1 MRYHVVTFGCQMNV
15 ADSDWLSRRLDA
27 LGWEKSPERDAE
39 VFIVNTCSV
48 RDKPEQ
54 KVYSVLGRLAEYR
67 RDNPRAFAAVGGCVA
82 QQIGTGLFKRFPM
95 VRLVFGADGVAQA
108 PEALMRLAAE
118 PGPRLSLL
126 DFTEHYP
133 ARERSYPDAVLPAQA
148 YVSIMQGCDN
158 FCAYCIVPFVRG
170 RQKSRPAEDV
180 LAECLELT
188 RRGVKE
194 ITLLGQNVNSYGQ
207 DLGDDPGHDPSRTR
221 FAALLRRVCAVPG
234 LSRVRFTTSHPKDL
248 ADDVIAAYGELE
260 NLCPSLHL
268 PMQSG
273 SDAVLRRMG
282 RKYTAGDY
290 LGLVAKLRAAR
301 PDIALSTD
309 VIVGFPGETEEDFEQ
324 TLEVVRQA
332 GFDSA
337 FSFMYGDRPGVAAA
351 KLTPKVGEE
360 VKAARLS
367 RLHELIEALAEAS
380 LAARVGRS
388 CLVLVEGA
396 SKRGLPGEACWRG
409 RDEAGRM
416 VNLTYAGQE
425 DLTGKL
431 VLAKVLEA
439 KRHSLRGAVEKIH
452 D

>member
-1 MRYHVVTFGCQMNV
+1 MRYHIVTFGCQMNV
-15 ADSDWLSRRLDA
+15 ADSDWLSRRLGA
-27 LGWEKSPERDAE
+27 LGWENGPEQDAE

-67 RDNPRAFAAVGGCVA
+67 RDNPLAFAAVGGCVA
-82 QQIGTGLFKRFPM
+82 QQIGTGLFSRFPM

-108 PEALMRLAAE
+108 PEALARLAGE
-118 PGPRLSLL
+118 PGLRLSLL

-133 ARERSYPDAVLPAQA
+133 ARERSYPDAPLPPQA
-148 YVSIMQGCDN
+148 FVSIMQGCDN
-158 FCAYCIVPFVRG
+158 FCAYCIVPYVRG

-180 LAECLELT
+180 LAECRELT
-188 RRGVKE
+188 RRGVRE

-207 DLGDDPGHDPSRTR
+207 DQGRTR
-221 FAALLRRVCAVPG
+221 FADLLRRVCAVPD
-234 LSRVRFTTSHPKDL
+234 LARVRFTTSHPKDL
-248 ADDVIAAYGELE
+248 ADDVIAAYGEIE

-282 RKYTAGDY
+282 RQYTAGDY

-301 PDIALSTD
+301 PDIVLSTD
-309 VIVGFPGETEEDFEQ
+309 VIVGFPGETEEDFGE
-324 TLEVVRQA
+324 TLAVVRQA

-337 FSFMYGDRPGVAAA
+337 FSFMYCDRPGVAAA
-351 KLTPKVGEE
+351 ELTPKVAEE

-367 RLHELIEALAEAS
+367 RLHELIEALAGKS

-388 CLVLVEGA
+388 CRVLIEGQ
-396 SKRGLPGEACWRG
+396 SKRGLPDAACWRG
-409 RDEAGRM
+409 RDEAGRT
-416 VNLTYAGQE
+416 VNLTHEGQG

-439 KRHSLRGAVEKIH
+439 KRHSLRGTVEEIH

>member
-27 LGWEKSPERDAE
+27 LGWQNSPEQDAE

-67 RDNPRAFAAVGGCVA
+67 QANPRVFAAVGGCVA
-82 QQIGTGLFKRFPM
+82 QQIGSRLFTRFPM

-108 PEALMRLAAE
+108 PEALLRLAGE
-118 PGPRLSLL
+118 PGLRLSLL

-133 ARERSYPDAVLPAQA
+133 TRERSYPDAPLPAQA

-158 FCAYCIVPFVRG
+158 FCAYCIVPYVRG

-180 LAECLELT
+180 LAECFELA

-207 DLGDDPGHDPSRTR
+207 DLGRTS
-221 FAALLRRVCAVPG
+221 FAELLRRVCAVPG
-234 LSRVRFTTSHPKDL
+234 VARVRFTTSHPKDL
-248 ADDVIAAYGELE
+248 ADDVIAAYGELA

-273 SDAVLRRMG
+273 SNAVLRRMG
-282 RKYTAGDY
+282 RKYTAEDY
-290 LGLVAKLRAAR
+290 LALVAKLRAVR
-301 PDIALSTD
+301 PDIALTTD
-309 VIVGFPGETEEDFEQ
+309 VIVGFPGETEEDFGQ
-324 TLEVVRQA
+324 TLEVVRRA

-337 FSFMYGDRPGVAAA
+337 FSFMYCNRPGVAAA

-367 RLHELIEALAEAS
+367 RLHELIESLAEAS
-380 LAARVGRS
+380 LAARVGRR
-388 CLVLVEGA
+388 CQVLIEGQ
-396 SKRGLPGEACWRG
+396 SKRGLPGAACWRG

-416 VNLTYAGQE
+416 VNLTHEGRE

-431 VLAKVLEA
+431 VLAIVREA
-439 KRHSLRGAVEKIH
+439 KRHSLRGTVEEIH